1 MTYSAKANPNATNSE
16 LDSKRIITHK
26 ELTSAQ
32 RDELIE
38 QFVEIQLDNMDT
50 QSLYELASEYVTQ
63 SFDRLTDSEI
73 KERIESLYDE
83 ELYDELVDNVTSLN
97 DNEEPWLQPL
107 FLSHPLQRE
116 QEQVNGA
123 NILCVLIVNLF
134 LKFITLVGQDYNAL
148 NVKNQS
154 TNYSGV

>member
-1 MTYSAKANPNATNSE
+1 MTYSANANPNATNSE

-83 ELYDELVDNVTSLN
+83 ELYDELVDNVTQQYPKQN
-97 DNEEPWLQPL
+97 
-107 FLSHPLQRE
+107 
-116 QEQVNGA
+116 
-123 NILCVLIVNLF
+123 
-134 LKFITLVGQDYNAL
+134 YNQGL
-148 NVKNQS
+148 
-154 TNYSGV
+154 

>member
-1 MTYSAKANPNATNSE
+1 MTYKRNANPNATNSE
-16 LDSKRIITHK
+16 LDSKKIITHK

-50 QSLYELASEYVTQ
+50 QSLYELASEYVTN

-83 ELYDELVDNVTSLN
+83 ELYEELVDNVTTN
-97 DNEEPWLQPL
+97 TITN
-107 FLSHPLQRE
+107 SHRW
-116 QEQVNGA
+116 G
-123 NILCVLIVNLF
+123 F
-134 LKFITLVGQDYNAL
+134 
-148 NVKNQS
+148 NQ
-154 TNYSGV
+154 